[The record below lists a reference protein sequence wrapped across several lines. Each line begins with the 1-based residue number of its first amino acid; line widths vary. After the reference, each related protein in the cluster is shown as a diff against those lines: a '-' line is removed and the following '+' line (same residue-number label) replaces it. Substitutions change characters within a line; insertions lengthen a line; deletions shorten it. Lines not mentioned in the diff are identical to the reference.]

1 MTQRTR
7 LCALAL
13 TVTFTLTA
21 AACADPG
28 SGSGREDATGS
39 TAAPAPSARTTSPAE
54 LCTAIITK
62 WARQLYDARD
72 STYGDYQSM
81 GLSNGQYMI
90 LREILDAARAER
102 GRGSDES
109 GRALITRQARER
121 CAERYRGGGP
131 SGGPWV

>member
-13 TVTFTLTA
+13 TVTLTLTA
-21 AACADPG
+21 AACAG
-28 SGSGREDATGS
+28 SGSGREGVT
-39 TAAPAPSARTTSPAE
+39 APSVRTTSPAE

-72 STYGDYQSM
+72 SAYGDYQSM

-109 GRALITRQARER
+109 GRALLTRQARER